1 MWPNFDVLCFR
12 IQFQSQSCGGRDGY
26 RIRPRIKMASEVEKA
41 QAATGKDSDTIFG
54 KILRGEIPCKFIY
67 EDEQVEIFITIIM
80 NYYLII
86 Q

>member
-1 MWPNFDVLCFR
+1 
-12 IQFQSQSCGGRDGY
+12 
-26 RIRPRIKMASEVEKA
+26 MASEVEKA

-67 EDEQVEIFITIIM
+67 EDDQVEIIITIIM